1 MNIPHSLRATAA
13 RHLLVLAAALGLLLG
28 VASCSVPRDVA
39 YFQDAEALHGMAV
52 VICEHFRL

>member
-39 YFQDAEALHGMAV
+39 SFQDAEALHGMAV
-52 VICEHFRL
+52 ATS